1 MNLFGGDMTSGTHD
15 HVHGR
20 CGQLSLVKKTLLR
33 GLLIDALVLGVMAT
47 MPSCGDDL
55 VATCDSSMV
64 MIVLGRSRLRG
75 VFKFL
80 EAGSF
85 RGLLLKV
92 LLRYP
97 NVVKEGT
104 FFLGVMLDV
113 ILQKRRFG

>member
-1 MNLFGGDMTSGTHD
+1 MTSGAHD

-20 CGQLSLVKKTLLR
+20 CGQLSLVKQTLLR
-33 GLLIDALVLGVMAT
+33 GLLIDALVLGVVAT

-55 VATCDSSMV
+55 VATGHSSMV
-64 MIVLGRSRLRG
+64 MRVLGRSWLRG
-75 VFKFL
+75 ILEFL

-104 FFLGVMLDV
+104 LFLGVMLDA
-113 ILQKRRFG
+113 ILQKRGLG